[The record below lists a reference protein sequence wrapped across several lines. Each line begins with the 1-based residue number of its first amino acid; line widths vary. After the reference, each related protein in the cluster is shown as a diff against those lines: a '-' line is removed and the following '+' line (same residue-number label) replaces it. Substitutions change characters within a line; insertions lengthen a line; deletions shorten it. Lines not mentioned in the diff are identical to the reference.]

1 MTKKQFQ
8 SLPFHKKAAYVVKKY
23 AWEAIFAGYLFCLL
37 GSWIYLDYVEPQPV
51 LSVEMIDG
59 SLAAPNAEAFE
70 GFMDAEGL
78 VCTDESVKVSK
89 MIQLGNEPGEISLN
103 PNALLFCKANE
114 GKTDLYFWDDDMVE
128 ASLSQFDLL
137 DLRKVLTPEILLK
150 LEDRLVYSAPLLRD
164 GFPCGIRLD
173 DCEWIQKN
181 GFYENCVV
189 GISKNVQDPELVRAF
204 LEYIS

>member
-8 SLPFHKKAAYVVKKY
+8 ALPFHKKAIYIVKKY
-23 AWEAIFAGYLFCLL
+23 AWEAIFAVYLCCLL

-70 GFMDAEGL
+70 SFMDAEGL
-78 VCTDESVKVSK
+78 ACTDDSVKVSK
-89 MIQLGNEPGEISLN
+89 TIQLGKEPGEISLN

-128 ASLSQFDLL
+128 ASLSQFDLM
-137 DLRKVLTPEILLK
+137 DLRKVLTPEALLK

-173 DCEWIQKN
+173 DCDWIREN
-181 GFYENCVV
+181 GFYESCVV
-189 GISKNVQDPELVRAF
+189 GISRNVQDPELVRAF